1 MSGSAE
7 KPRDCIAQLPL
18 RSLIFDTRVK
28 LRHYV
33 DSSSATTAQLGGMRP
48 CPCILTPGQAPST
61 NAAREGKHVL
71 PNSFYGNGRTKFPKI
86 AERRL
91 SLGSSSPARTAIW
104 NKQPRSRDSVDW
116 MRGSNAA
123 LPSEAE
129 VPMVSCNRG
138 WVLLR
143 KLVPICCRDT
153 APLLRPIPVRP
164 FYEQGAKF
172 TCSPVSAWARRRVF
186 GSEDRCG
193 ADRTWDRAGAA
204 QE

>member
-1 MSGSAE
+1 MTAKMPITDSAE
-7 KPRDCIAQLPL
+7 KPRDCIAQLAL

-116 MRGSNAA
+116 MRG
-123 LPSEAE
+123 EG
-129 VPMVSCNRG
+129 CNPATPEIGLQWCRVR
-138 WVLLR
+138 WVFLL
-143 KLVPICCRDT
+143 
-153 APLLRPIPVRP
+153 
-164 FYEQGAKF
+164 
-172 TCSPVSAWARRRVF
+172 
-186 GSEDRCG
+186 
-193 ADRTWDRAGAA
+193 
-204 QE
+204 